1 MRCHLVVL
9 MHDFIAEISGVL
21 VVRRNST
28 LVAGVL
34 QKHDDFLGQRQ
45 LLLIGEVLVFRQ
57 QEGA

>member
-1 MRCHLVVL
+1 LRCHLVVL

-21 VVRRNST
+21 VVGRNST
-28 LVAGVL
+28 LVASVL

-57 QEGA
+57 

>member
-1 MRCHLVVL
+1 

-21 VVRRNST
+21 VVGRNST
-28 LVAGVL
+28 LVASVL

-57 QEGA
+57 